1 MGAPPKKDR
10 NVHFSYKRSHGY
22 LQHVAAILTFAK
34 YHNIDTGETEIKF
47 LHTDNLLSESEETST
62 DAKSVFESLKNLIQN
77 QLQFDLADLKA
88 FVSDGASAMT
98 VKKKVSRQDFAKQKN
113 PVQC

>member
-34 YHNIDTGETEIKF
+34 YHNIDTRETEIKF
-47 LHTDNLLSESEETST
+47 LHTDDLLSESEETST

-98 VKKKVSRQDFAKQKN
+98 VKKKVSQQDFAKQKN

>member
-34 YHNIDTGETEIKF
+34 YHNIDTEIKF
-47 LHTDNLLSESEETST
+47 LHTDDLLSESEETST

-98 VKKKVSRQDFAKQKN
+98 VKKKVSQQDFAKQKN